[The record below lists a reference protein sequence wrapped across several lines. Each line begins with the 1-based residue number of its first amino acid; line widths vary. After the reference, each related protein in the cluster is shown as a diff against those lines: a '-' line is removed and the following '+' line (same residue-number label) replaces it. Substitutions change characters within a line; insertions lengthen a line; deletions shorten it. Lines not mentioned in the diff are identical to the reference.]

1 MMLLIRESW
10 KIIFRAVRL
19 TSVLN
24 KKDSFSVHVP
34 LTYICNSAV
43 KLHAITNLQHSLS
56 HMRSVLGFYPIV
68 VYLLLI
74 SSVIRLYIT
83 LIGKSFSMS
92 RYQHFSGGLYECV
105 GGVLQCLYY
114 VWCYLIFMV
123 LIWMRQ

>member
-10 KIIFRAVRL
+10 KIIFHAVRV

-24 KKDSFSVHVP
+24 KKDVFSVHVL
-34 LTYICNSAV
+34 LTHIYNSAA
-43 KLHAITNLQHSLS
+43 KLHAIINLQHSVS
-56 HMRSVLGFYPIV
+56 HRRSILGFYPIF
-68 VYLLLI
+68 VYLLVI
-74 SSVIRLYIT
+74 SSVISLYIT

-92 RYQHFSGGLYECV
+92 HYQHFRGGLYECV
-105 GGVLQCLYY
+105 GRVLQRLYY

>member
-10 KIIFRAVRL
+10 KIIFHAVRV

-24 KKDSFSVHVP
+24 KKDVFSVHVL
-34 LTYICNSAV
+34 LTHIYNSAV
-43 KLHAITNLQHSLS
+43 KLHAIINLQHSVS
-56 HMRSVLGFYPIV
+56 HRRSILGFYPIF
-68 VYLLLI
+68 VYLLVI

-105 GGVLQCLYY
+105 GRVLQRLYY